1 MTASQQNFWDGD
13 MTKLK
18 IFLTI
23 CACVAIVSFTWTT
36 IVTIGLLTLAYGLV
50 RYVLIPKF
58 KNKLGKIFN

>member
-1 MTASQQNFWDGD
+1 

-23 CACVAIVSFTWTT
+23 CACVAIWWIGMIGIIS
-36 IVTIGLLTLAYGLV
+36 IGLLTLAYGLV